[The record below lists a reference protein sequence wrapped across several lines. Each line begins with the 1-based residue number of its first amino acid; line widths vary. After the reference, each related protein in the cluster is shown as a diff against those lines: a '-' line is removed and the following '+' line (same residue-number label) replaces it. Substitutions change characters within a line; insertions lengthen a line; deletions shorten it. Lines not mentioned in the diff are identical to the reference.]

1 MNITERFRGH
11 RADYPWLLYKALLRL
26 HKPYF
31 SQVLDDKPG
40 DILKHKYA
48 PSFIAVFRSAWRL
61 IRGICLT
68 FERVPEFLLRA
79 GVYWSHAADAAVS
92 SAPSVSSR
100 SRFHNAIIESRW

>member
-1 MNITERFRGH
+1 VNMAKRYRGH
-11 RADYPWLLYKALLRL
+11 CADHPCHWCKALLHL

-31 SQVLDDKPG
+31 SRVLDDKPG

-68 FERVPEFLLRA
+68 FERVPGFLVRA
-79 GVYWSHAADAAVS
+79 GVCWSHAADAAVS
-92 SAPSVSSR
+92 SARICLLPITIS
-100 SRFHNAIIESRW
+100 

>member
-1 MNITERFRGH
+1 MDLTKRRRGH
-11 RADYPWLLYKALLRL
+11 CADHPWFRCKALLHL

-31 SQVLDDKPG
+31 SQVLADKPG

-79 GVYWSHAADAAVS
+79 GVCWSHATDAAVS
-92 SAPSVSSR
+92 SAPIWLLPITIS
-100 SRFHNAIIESRW
+100 

>member
-1 MNITERFRGH
+1 MVITERGCGG
-11 RADYPWLLYKALLRL
+11 RADRLWCRCKALLHL

-31 SQVLDDKPG
+31 SQVLADKPG

-61 IRGICLT
+61 IRGVCLT

-79 GVYWSHAADAAVS
+79 GASWSHAADAAVS
-92 SAPSVSSR
+92 PVPHALPISIA
-100 SRFHNAIIESRW
+100 